1 MPGVS
6 GKPTERED
14 HVKSALERAVSVEDL
29 RRLARRRLPRALFQ
43 FVDDGSEGETTLREN
58 RRAFDSVGFRA
69 RNASWTPVRDL
80 STTVLGSELAFPV
93 MIAPTGA
100 TRFVH
105 PDGEIAMTK
114 AVCKAGTVY
123 VYPHAAGHAMEAIDA
138 VATQPMWYQLY
149 HYGGRAVVEAALDR
163 IGRCKFS
170 VLVLTVDSAGHPRLE
185 NSLRNGLTELAT
197 GGLGN
202 LVSQLPQLMARP
214 GWVLA
219 NLRDGFRSE
228 MPNIVRPD
236 GSIITH
242 MDIYAGRQPP
252 APAFT
257 WDDIGWLRERFGGPI
272 VLKGIVTGED
282 TRRAIDHG
290 VAGVVVSNHGGRML
304 DGAPATL
311 RALPEVVA
319 AANDQIEVLLDS
331 GVRRGSDVIKAL
343 ALGAKAV
350 LIGRASLYGLA
361 AGGEAGV
368 TRVLGMLRSDMDR
381 AMTFMGCKSVKELDA
396 SWVNLPG
403 DWPGA

>member
-1 MPGVS
+1 VR
-6 GKPTERED
+6 T
-14 HVKSALERAVSVEDL
+14 ALDKAVGVEDL

-58 RRAFDSVGFRA
+58 RRAFDSVGLRA
-69 RNASWTPVRDL
+69 RNATWSPARDL
-80 STTVLGSELAFPV
+80 ATTVLGSQLAFPV

-105 PDGEIAMTK
+105 PDGELAMTR
-114 AVCKAGTVY
+114 AVDKAGTVY
-123 VYPHAAGHAMEAIDA
+123 VYPHGAGHPMEAIDA
-138 VATQPMWYQLY
+138 VAAQPMWYQLY
-149 HYGGRAVVEAALDR
+149 HYGGRDVVEAALER
-163 IGRCKFS
+163 IRRCRFS

-185 NSLRNGLTELAT
+185 TSLRNGLTELAT
-197 GGLGN
+197 GGIAN

-214 GWVLA
+214 GWVLN
-219 NLRDGFRSE
+219 NLRDGYRSQ

-257 WDDIGWLRERFGGPI
+257 WDDIGWLRERFKGPI

-282 TRRAIDHG
+282 TRRAVDLGI
-290 VAGVVVSNHGGRML
+290 AGVIVSNHGGRML

-311 RALPEVVA
+311 HALPEVVA
-319 AANDQIEVLLDS
+319 AADGRLEVLLDS
-331 GVRRGSDVIKAL
+331 GIRRGSDAVKAL
-343 ALGAKAV
+343 ALGARAV
-350 LIGRASLYGLA
+350 LVGRAALYGLA

-368 TRVLGMLRSDMDR
+368 SRVLSMLRSDIDR
-381 AMTFMGCKSVKELDA
+381 ALTFMGCKSVHGLDP
-396 SWVNLPG
+396 SWVNLPK
-403 DWPGA
+403 DWPTP

>member
-1 MPGVS
+1 VG
-6 GKPTERED
+6 
-14 HVKSALERAVSVEDL
+14 SALDKAVSVEDL
-29 RRLARRRLPRALFQ
+29 RRLARGRLPRALFQ
-43 FVDDGSEGETTLREN
+43 FVDDGSEGEVTLRAN
-58 RRAFDSVGFRA
+58 RSAFDSVGFRA
-69 RNASWTPVRDL
+69 RNATWTPVRDL
-80 STTVLGSELAFPV
+80 STTLLGSELAFPV

-114 AVCKAGTVY
+114 AACKAGTVY
-123 VYPHAAGHAMEAIDA
+123 VYPHGAGHPMEAIHA
-138 VATQPMWYQLY
+138 VATRPMWYQLY
-149 HYGGRAVVEAALDR
+149 HYGGRAVVEAALER
-163 IGRCKFS
+163 IRRCKFT

-197 GGLGN
+197 GGIAN
-202 LVSQLPQLMARP
+202 LISELPQLLARP
-214 GWVLA
+214 GWVLG

-257 WDDIGWLRERFGGPI
+257 WDDISWLRERFSGPL
-272 VLKGIVTGED
+272 VLKGIVSAED
-282 TRRAIDHG
+282 TRRALDHG

-311 RALPEVVA
+311 RALPEVVKA
-319 AANDQIEVLLDS
+319 ADGKLDVLLDS

-368 TRVLGMLRSDMDR
+368 TKVLAMLRSDMDR
-381 AMTFMGCKSVKELDA
+381 AMSFMGCKSVTELDP
-396 SWVNLPG
+396 SWLNLPK
-403 DWPGA
+403 DWSGP

>member
-1 MPGVS
+1 M
-6 GKPTERED
+6 R
-14 HVKSALERAVSVEDL
+14 SALDKAVSIEDL
-29 RRLARRRLPRALFQ
+29 RRIARQRLPCALFQ
-43 FVDDGSEGETTLREN
+43 FVDDGSEGEVTLREN
-58 RRAFDSVGFRA
+58 RRAFDCVGFQA
-69 RNASWTPVRDL
+69 RNATWTPVRDL

-105 PDGEIAMTK
+105 PDGELAMTK
-114 AVCKAGTVY
+114 AACKAGTVY
-123 VYPHAAGHAMEAIDA
+123 VYPHGAGHAMEAVDA
-138 VATQPMWYQLY
+138 VATRPMWYQLY
-149 HYGGRAVVEAALDR
+149 HYGGRDVVEAALER
-163 IGRCKFS
+163 IRRCTFS

-202 LVSQLPQLMARP
+202 LISELPQLLARP
-214 GWVLA
+214 GWVLG

-272 VLKGIVTGED
+272 VLKGIVSAED
-282 TRRAIDHG
+282 TRRALDHG

-311 RALPEVVA
+311 RALPEVVKA
-319 AANDQIEVLLDS
+319 ADGKLEVLLDS

-350 LIGRASLYGLA
+350 LIGRAALYGLA
-361 AGGEAGV
+361 SGGEAGV
-368 TRVLGMLRSDMDR
+368 SRALAMLRSDMDR
-381 AMTFMGCKSVKELDA
+381 AMTFMGCTSVKELDA
-396 SWVNLPG
+396 SWVRLPN
-403 DWPGA
+403 D